1 MNDTPT
7 LWAVIYGALKKPYRC
22 GAYISLKT
30 GVNLPEVF
38 MDRFSNSSFATSMS
52 LIIINLEDEDEIEL
66 MGPENW

>member
-7 LWAVIYGALKKPYRC
+7 LWAVIYSALKKPCSC

-30 GVNLPEVF
+30 GINLPDVF
-38 MDRFSNSSFATSMS
+38 MDRFSNSSLATSMS

-66 MGPENW
+66 MGPK